1 MKKLFILLLA
11 VAGSQIAYP
20 QAYIKLSVGYGV
32 PSSSQKMGT
41 NSSFIY
47 DRKTNPETGFLEP
60 GYRTMNEDV
69 YGSYGKGYTATG
81 SFGYMFTQHLGVDL
95 SFRYQHGKS
104 YKTLDADEDII
115 DGVVVEYSR
124 YHNSSYGRS
133 IMATPSLVLTTGDG
147 MFSPYLM
154 AGPVFGKTTVWTETE
169 SYELSEGMTT
179 ESSVITHE
187 KASGGISIGVSGTA
201 GVKFSLTERVNLFGE
216 VSFTGMNYY
225 PDESEITKYTVNG
238 EDRLSTLTV
247 RSKKSVFV
255 KKRTTQTGD
264 PAESSDEPMKKM
276 RYSTPFSSV
285 GFNVGVSMGLGG

>member
-1 MKKLFILLLA
+1 MKKLFIFLF
-11 VAGSQIAYP
+11 VAGWQIAYP

-60 GYRTMNEDV
+60 EYRTREEDV
-69 YGSYGKGYTATG
+69 YGSYGSGYMVTG

-95 SFRYQHGKS
+95 GLRYQHGKS
-104 YKTLDADEDII
+104 YKTLDAQEDII

-169 SYELSEGMTT
+169 NYELSDEMAT
-179 ESSVITHE
+179 ESSEIRHE
-187 KASGGISIGVSGTA
+187 KASGGISIGISGTA
-201 GVKFSLTERVNLFGE
+201 GVRFRLTERVNLFGE
-216 VSFTGMNYY
+216 VSFTGVNYY
-225 PDESEITKYTVNG
+225 PKESEITKYTVNG
-238 EDRLSTLTV
+238 EDKLSTLSV
-247 RSKKSVFV
+247 RDKKSVFV
-255 KKRTTQTGD
+255 KRLTSQTGD
-264 PAESSDEPMKKM
+264 PAKSSDDPTEAL

-285 GFNVGVSMGLGG
+285 GFNVGVRVSMGG